1 MIGID
6 SCHRAGLVYTGQVR
20 LNWRFPLLAVPVTLA
35 LLGAGCAGINTTQSV
50 SPIDFFLPGA
60 GHFLKVE
67 PPATNGPAVFP
78 EIFPEVALN
87 N

>member
-1 MIGID
+1 M
-6 SCHRAGLVYTGQVR
+6 
-20 LNWRFPLLAVPVTLA
+20 LAVPVTLA
-35 LLGAGCAGINTTQSV
+35 LLGTGCAGINTTQSI
-50 SPIDFFLPGA
+50 SPLDFFMPGM

-78 EIFPEVALN
+78 DISTELALN